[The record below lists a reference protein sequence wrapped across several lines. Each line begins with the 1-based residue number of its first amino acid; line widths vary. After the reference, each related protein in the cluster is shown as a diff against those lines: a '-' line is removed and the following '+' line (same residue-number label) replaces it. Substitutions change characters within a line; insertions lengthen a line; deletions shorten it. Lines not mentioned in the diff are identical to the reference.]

1 MNTSY
6 HAVYRMQ
13 RYLPEIRCTAGWSGE
28 RLAFLLGV
36 SRATISA
43 WEDPAHGPLS
53 MMQYLALRM
62 ILQDEIVRSN
72 NMILLQVLNVLVE
85 WDDVSFEDRE
95 VLAKKI
101 RKIRVRTGRRAGVEE
116 IKIRIR
122 TALADLI

>member
-1 MNTSY
+1 
-6 HAVYRMQ
+6 
-13 RYLPEIRCTAGWSGE
+13 
-28 RLAFLLGV
+28 
-36 SRATISA
+36 
-43 WEDPAHGPLS
+43 

-62 ILQDEIVRSN
+62 IFQEEIVRSN